1 MNSTL
6 ETAAPGGLQHF
17 SDQPQVP
24 RNWRIGQVV
33 LCLLVALI
41 GVYFFTI
48 GWISPASQ
56 SRLADNRSVFDA
68 VGLLVLMG
76 LIWLTTPAATTL
88 AWATFQE
95 AVRRKWMF
103 ALLVFAVV
111 LLVISTF
118 FTWMQP
124 GSQEK
129 FIRDFGLGFIIIITM
144 LMAIFLGV
152 ALIPAEIE
160 RRTIMTVLS
169 KPVDRA
175 QFLIGKFLG
184 LSLTLLVNLV
194 ILSVMFLIT
203 YALFRFRLDQGIK
216 EALMVYPGHPG
227 LMFELDSLSR
237 ALFLQYGFLLIM
249 SALALTL
256 SLILSNITAIVVAF
270 IFYFGGQTSG
280 YWEYLSRGG
289 SDSAINQG
297 LAPAVQSG
305 IRAVYFVLP
314 RFDRFDVRERLVNHM
329 PIGFNY
335 MFKSFSSG
343 LVYAAVLL
351 IIAYVL
357 FSDREF

>member
-6 ETAAPGGLQHF
+6 ETAPLGGAGHLEI
-17 SDQPQVP
+17 PK
-24 RNWRIGQVV
+24 RWRIGQGI
-33 LCLLVALI
+33 LCLLIVLL
-41 GVYFFTI
+41 GVYYFTI
-48 GWISPASQ
+48 GWHSAAAET
-56 SRLADNRSVFDA
+56 RLADNLSLFDA

-76 LIWLTTPAATTL
+76 FIWLTTPAAATL

-95 AVRRKWMF
+95 SVRRKWMF
-103 ALLVFAVV
+103 ALLIFAVV
-111 LLVISTF
+111 MLVNSTF

-129 FIRDFGLGFIIIITM
+129 FIQDFGLGFIVIITM

-152 ALIPAEIE
+152 ALVPPEIE
-160 RRTIMTVLS
+160 RRTILTILS

-184 LSLTLLVNLV
+184 LCLTLLVNLA
-194 ILSVMFLIT
+194 ILSLMFLLT

-216 EALMVYPGHPG
+216 AALSVYPGHPG
-227 LMFELDSLSR
+227 LGFELGNLTAALS
-237 ALFLQYGFLLIM
+237 LQYGFLIIM
-249 SALALTL
+249 AALALTL
-256 SLILSNITAIVVAF
+256 SLLLSNIAAIVVSF
-270 IFYFGGQTSG
+270 LVYFGGQTSG
-280 YWEYLSRGG
+280 YWEYLSRGN
-289 SDSAINQG
+289 SDNALDKG
-297 LAPAVQSG
+297 LAPAVRG
-305 IRAVYFVLP
+305 TIRAIYFVLP
-314 RFDRFDVRERLVNHM
+314 RLDRFDVRERLVNHM

-351 IIAYVL
+351 IITYLL